1 MKLDLSER
9 AAWLHERMDEPD
21 CDLHKLR
28 RTYAQF
34 GAINILVSGWR
45 QIYLRHLR
53 PHLSPTVPRTL
64 LDIGCG
70 GGDVPLRLARWARR
84 DGLRLRITAIDAD
97 SRAIAYASARPAH
110 PQVQFRQALSSDLV
124 REGQPFDFIT
134 SNHLLHHLT
143 AGELTTVLQD
153 SEQLCRELVVHN
165 DIERSALA
173 YAAFRAATAR
183 FFPGSFIHEDGL
195 LSIRRSYTHAE
206 LAAQAPPGWVAGRQF
221 PFRNLLTYRA
231 RPHA

>member
-1 MKLDLSER
+1 MTLDFSQR
-9 AAWLHERMDEPD
+9 ASWLHERMDEPD
-21 CDLHKLR
+21 CDPHRLR

-34 GAINILVSGWR
+34 GIINTLVSGWR
-45 QIYLRHLR
+45 RIYIRHLR
-53 PHLSPTVPRTL
+53 PQLSSGLPLTL

-70 GGDVPLRLARWARR
+70 GGDVPLRLARWAQR
-84 DGLRLRITAIDAD
+84 DGLLLRITAIDAD
-97 SRAIAYASARPAH
+97 SRAIAYASARPA
-110 PQVQFRQALSSDLV
+110 PVQVQFRQALSSDLV
-124 REGQPFDFIT
+124 REGQPFDFII

-143 AGELTTVLQD
+143 ADELTTVLQD
-153 SEQLCRELVVHN
+153 SARLCRGLVVHN

-173 YAAFRAATAR
+173 YAAFRAGTAR

-206 LAAQAPPGWVAGRQF
+206 LTALAPPGWVARRQF

-231 RPHA
+231 GPHA